1 MTIPFVNDAILFVR
15 VPAGLKAR
23 ITADAATRGEK
34 ESVILRDILRAHY
47 ARTPPPV
54 SKPARKTGKKKRGQ
68 REAPP
73 GIERRRPAPTYEAAV
88 TRAVEAAALAEHL
101 AEQFPT
107 AELADLRARAA
118 SARARSPRILRPGPA
133 PACAIPA
140 EGAKQV
146 FPSLIKM

>member
-54 SKPARKTGKKKRGQ
+54 SKPARKTGKKKGASGKR
-68 REAPP
+68 PP
-73 GIERRRPAPTYEAAV
+73 ALN
-88 TRAVEAAALAEHL
+88 AAARR
-101 AEQFPT
+101 QPT
-107 AELADLRARAA
+107 K
-118 SARARSPRILRPGPA
+118 PR
-133 PACAIPA
+133 
-140 EGAKQV
+140 
-146 FPSLIKM
+146 